1 MSRTITLITL
11 ALAAAAVAAPMA
23 QGVEDPSGGQA
34 IDPLAVSYL
43 QGQGFSPGEIKV
55 LVGQGDPL
63 AVSYL
68 RNDGFPQ
75 AQVETR
81 ATPKPIDP
89 LAVSYLQGQGFSPG
103 EIKVLVGQGDPLA
116 ISYVRNHGFPQAP
129 TQIVGTSAG
138 FSWSDAGIGAGAT
151 LGLVLLLA
159 GVGGALVIT
168 RQNRRRHVASA

>member
-1 MSRTITLITL
+1 MSRKFFVITL
-11 ALAAAAVAAPMA
+11 ALAAAAVAAPFA
-23 QGVEDPSGGQA
+23 QGVTDPNGRQA
-34 IDPLAVSYL
+34 VDPLAVSYL

-68 RNDGFPQ
+68 RN
-75 AQVETR
+75 
-81 ATPKPIDP
+81 
-89 LAVSYLQGQGFSPG
+89 
-103 EIKVLVGQGDPLA
+103 
-116 ISYVRNHGFPQAP
+116 HGFPQAP

-151 LGLVLLLA
+151 LGVVLLVAGLA
-159 GVGGALVIT
+159 GGIAIA

>member
-1 MSRTITLITL
+1 M
-11 ALAAAAVAAPMA
+11 
-23 QGVEDPSGGQA
+23 
-34 IDPLAVSYL
+34 
-43 QGQGFSPGEIKV
+43 

-68 RNDGFPQ
+68 
-75 AQVETR
+75 
-81 ATPKPIDP
+81 
-89 LAVSYLQGQGFSPG
+89 
-103 EIKVLVGQGDPLA
+103 
-116 ISYVRNHGFPQAP
+116 RNHGFPQAP

>member
-23 QGVEDPSGGQA
+23 QGVTDPNGKQA

-81 ATPKPIDP
+81 ATAKAIDP
-89 LAVSYLQGQGFSPG
+89 LAVSYLQNQGFSPG

-116 ISYVRNHGFPQAP
+116 VSYLRNRGFPQAP

-159 GVGGALVIT
+159 GTGGALVVT
-168 RQNRRRHVASA
+168 RHNRRRHVASA

>member
-1 MSRTITLITL
+1 MSRTITLIAL

-23 QGVEDPSGGQA
+23 QGVTDPNGNQA

-68 RNDGFPQ
+68 RN
-75 AQVETR
+75 
-81 ATPKPIDP
+81 
-89 LAVSYLQGQGFSPG
+89 
-103 EIKVLVGQGDPLA
+103 
-116 ISYVRNHGFPQAP
+116 HGFPQVPA
-129 TQIVGTSAG
+129 QIVGTSAG

>member
-1 MSRTITLITL
+1 MSRMISLIAL

-23 QGVEDPSGGQA
+23 QGVTDPNGNQA

-43 QGQGFSPGEIKV
+43 QGQGFSPGQIKV

-75 AQVETR
+75 AQVATR

-89 LAVSYLQGQGFSPG
+89 LAVSYLQGQGFTRRDQG
-103 EIKVLVGQGDPLA
+103 LVGQCDPLA
-116 ISYVRNHGFPQAP
+116 VSYLRNRGFPEAS
-129 TQIVGTSAG
+129 TQIVGTSDG

>member
-1 MSRTITLITL
+1 MSRKFFVITL
-11 ALAAAAVAAPMA
+11 ALAAAAVAAPFA
-23 QGVEDPSGGQA
+23 QGVADPNGRQVADPLAVSYLQGQGFSPGEIKMLVGQGDPLAVSYLRNHGFPQAQVATQATPKA

-43 QGQGFSPGEIKV
+43 QGQGFSPGEIKM

-68 RNDGFPQ
+68 H
-75 AQVETR
+75 
-81 ATPKPIDP
+81 
-89 LAVSYLQGQGFSPG
+89 
-103 EIKVLVGQGDPLA
+103 
-116 ISYVRNHGFPQAP
+116 NHGFPQAP

-151 LGLVLLLA
+151 LGVVLLVAGLA
-159 GVGGALVIT
+159 GGIAIA